1 MKKMRFTL
9 PEIRA
14 AYAAGARVGDVVLEA
29 VRRAD
34 SYPDPAVWITRIPPD
49 ALTAR
54 VKALEG
60 LNAAAR
66 AKMPLFGMPCA
77 IKDNMDLAGY
87 QTTAG
92 CPAYAYSP
100 PETAFAIRRL
110 EAAGAVIIGK
120 TNMDQFATGTAGVRS
135 PYGAPRS
142 VFGRDYCSGGSSS
155 GSSVAVGAGI
165 VPFALGSDT
174 AGSGRIPAAFN
185 NIVGL
190 KPTRGIISA
199 SGVVPCN
206 RSIDCVSVL
215 AHSVEDAMDVLDAL
229 TEMDPADIYS
239 RVRVSIPPAAGEAF
253 TFAVPKAADLEF
265 FGDTENARMFAE
277 AVVTLERIG
286 GKKIEVDFAPFRDG
300 GALLYGAG
308 FIAERVVDLGA
319 FIEAHQAEC
328 HPNVVKLI
336 LGNKDRAA
344 VEVFRG
350 QHKLEALKREVA
362 RVFTG
367 ADFLLV
373 PTSPIQTTVADVEAD
388 PIALPWKFSLYTGFG
403 NILDLA
409 AFAVPAGINKRG
421 LPFGVQLVGPMFTE
435 AKMAPLA
442 SRFMSA
448 VGGYTGAPPA

>member
-1 MKKMRFTL
+1 MKKTRFTL

-14 AYAAGARVGDVVLEA
+14 AYAGGVRVGDVVLEA

-34 SYPDPAVWITRIPPD
+34 TYPDPAVWITRIPSE
-49 ALTAR
+49 ALDP
-54 VKALEG
+54 
-60 LNAAAR
+60 AAR

-87 QTTAG
+87 QTTAA
-92 CPAYAYSP
+92 CPAYAYAP
-100 PETAFAIRRL
+100 KETAFAIRRL

-120 TNMDQFATGTAGVRS
+120 ANMDQFATGTAGMRS

-142 VFGRDYCSGGSSS
+142 VFGRDYVAGGSSS
-155 GSSVAVGAGI
+155 GSAVAVGAGI

-185 NIVGL
+185 NIVGI

-206 RSIDCVSVL
+206 RTLDCVSVL

-229 TEMDPADIYS
+229 ADMDPADAYS

-253 TFAVPKAADLEF
+253 TFAVPRAQDLEF
-265 FGDTENARMFAE
+265 YGDTENAGMFE
-277 AVVTLERIG
+277 AAVATLERIG
-286 GKKIEVDFAPFRDG
+286 GTKVEIDFAPFREA

-308 FIAERVVDLGA
+308 FIAERVADLGE
-319 FIEAHQAEC
+319 FIAAHQAEC

-336 LGNKDRAA
+336 LGNKDRTA
-344 VEVFRG
+344 VEVYKG
-350 QHKLEALKREVA
+350 QHKLEVLKRDVA
-362 RVFTG
+362 GIFSK

-373 PTSPIQTTVADVEAD
+373 PTSPIQKTAAEVEAD
-388 PIALPWKFSLYTGFG
+388 PIALPWKFSFYCGFA
-403 NILDLA
+403 NILDLS
-409 AFAVPAGINKRG
+409 AFAVPAGINKRQ
-421 LPFGVQLVGPMFTE
+421 LPFGVQFVGPIFTE
-435 AKMAPLA
+435 ARMAPLA
-442 SRFMSA
+442 SRFMKA
-448 VGGYTGAPPA
+448 VGGFTGAPA